1 MSMDL
6 TFDFDAE
13 MPASK
18 RAGAG
23 RPPTEWEKHLDPV
36 RKNKGKAARI
46 AVFTDT
52 QKTVNGDVKLVSAQA
67 QAMARIS
74 SMSQRLR
81 SAVPLELWKF
91 NTRKYED
98 GSVGLWVTFTKTM
111 NQDEYA
117 EYEKKR
123 NERAARIRAGRG
135 KNTTASTEGDGN
147 STELSPA
154 ERVKAARAQRANV
167 AQPVSD

>member
-1 MSMDL
+1 MTMDL
-6 TFDFDAE
+6 QFDFDAE

-18 RAGAG
+18 RSGAG
-23 RPPTEWEKHLDPV
+23 RPPTEWERHLDPV

-52 QKTVNGDVKLVSAQA
+52 QRTSNGKSKLVSAQA
-67 QAMARIS
+67 QAMSRIS

-81 SAVPLELWKF
+81 SVVPLELWKF

-111 NQDEYA
+111 SNDEFA

-123 NERAARIRAGRG
+123 AERAARIKAGKG
-135 KNTTASTEGDGN
+135 KGETETTVTETNTLT
-147 STELSPA
+147 PA
-154 ERVKAARAQRANV
+154 DRVKAARAAKV
-167 AQPVSD
+167 AQPINE